1 MESFSKI
8 LKLAALNILIVTFVG
23 LTTWLV
29 INYLEGEKIHIVI
42 IIFIIITILLINYL
56 IKEIFIFYRQ
66 INK

>member
-56 IKEIFIFYRQ
+56 IKEILIFYRQ